1 MDSRKRKGRSIV
13 ASEDALSEVLGF
25 SLTLGLMV
33 LALGVIG
40 VAGYPM
46 LEHMQEREHLLNIEQ
61 SFSVLQPN
69 INKVAYGKAPSQ
81 SVELKMYGSQ
91 ISVTGT
97 SHINVSMQAWNST
110 TSNYYSPPPLERQ
123 MRTIENQY
131 AENNIAYENTGVW
144 ARYPQG
150 GSIAISE
157 PDFAYHNNLLLI
169 PMVTISGSKSISG
182 SGLTR
187 VISEGGQICVSVYE
201 NVSMVNIT
209 LTSDYYEGWG
219 RYLNETLGMDITN
232 IDSQNNTISARRD
245 YNPGIDVLVTTSP
258 MAVTIE

>member
-1 MDSRKRKGRSIV
+1 MDSRRRTGKGIV

-25 SLTLGLMV
+25 SLTLGIMV

-46 LEHMQEREHLLNIEQ
+46 LEHMQERGHLLNIEQ

-91 ISVTGT
+91 VSVSGT
-97 SHINVSMQAWNST
+97 SRMNVSMQIWNSINSSYDYPT
-110 TSNYYSPPPLERQ
+110 IERQ

-131 AENNIAYENTGVW
+131 GQNYVAYENTGTW

-150 GSIAISE
+150 RSVSISE
-157 PDFAYHNNLLLI
+157 PDFAYNDNLLLI

-187 VISEGGQICVSVYE
+187 VVSQGGQISVSMHE
-201 NVSMVNIT
+201 NVSMVDMTI
-209 LTSDYYEGWG
+209 TSDYYEGWG
-219 RYLNETLGMDITN
+219 SYLNETLGMEITSV
-232 IDSQNNTISARRD
+232 DPQNNTISGRRQYD
-245 YNPGIDVLVTTSP
+245 PAIDVLLTISP
-258 MAVTIE
+258 MSVTIE

>member
-1 MDSRKRKGRSIV
+1 MDSRRRTGKGIV

-25 SLTLGLMV
+25 SLTLGIMV

-46 LEHMQEREHLLNIEQ
+46 LEHMQERGHLLNIEQ

-91 ISVTGT
+91 VSVSGT
-97 SHINVSMQAWNST
+97 SRMNVSMQIWNSINSSYDYPT
-110 TSNYYSPPPLERQ
+110 IERQ

-131 AENNIAYENTGVW
+131 AGNNVAYENTGTW
-144 ARYPQG
+144 SMHPQG
-150 GSIAISE
+150 MSVAISK
-157 PDFAYHNNLLLI
+157 PDFAYHDNTLLI

-187 VISEGGQICVSVYE
+187 VVSQGGQISVSMHE
-201 NVSMVNIT
+201 NVSMVDLTI
-209 LTSDYYEGWG
+209 TSDYYEGWG
-219 RYLNETLGMDITN
+219 RYLNETLGMGV
-232 IDSQNNTISARRD
+232 DSVDHQNKTVSVSRS
-245 YNPGIDVLVTTSP
+245 YNPGIDVLITLSP
-258 MAVTIE
+258 MSVTIE

>member
-1 MDSRKRKGRSIV
+1 MDSRKKAGKSIV

-46 LEHMQEREHLLNIEQ
+46 LEHMQERGHLLNIEQ

-81 SVELKMYGSQ
+81 SVELKMYGSTV
-91 ISVTGT
+91 SVTGT
-97 SHINVSMQAWNST
+97 SRINLSMQIWNST
-110 TSNYYSPPPLERQ
+110 ISGYDTPSLGRQ
-123 MRTIENQY
+123 MRTIENEY
-131 AENNIAYENTGVW
+131 AQNSIAYENTGTW

-150 GSIAISE
+150 RSVAISQ
-157 PDFAYHNNLLLI
+157 PDFAYHENVLLI
-169 PMVTISGSKSISG
+169 PMVTISGSRSISG

-187 VISEGGQICVSVYE
+187 VVSQGGQLSVSVYE
-201 NVSMVNIT
+201 NVSAVNIT

-219 RYLNETLGMDITN
+219 SYLNETLGMEISGVDP
-232 IDSQNNTISARRD
+232 QNNTISASRNYD
-245 YNPGIDVLVTTSP
+245 PGIDVLVTSSP
-258 MAVTIE
+258 MSVTIE